1 MEFSVSFL
9 VGFLGLILAIVE
21 IWKPK
26 LSVLLEN
33 FIKKKIENVVSFQDL
48 YFKQLKLLAKDADSV
63 FDEVAKGIQPLTFE
77 ELKANASLSL
87 YQIKSYLQFYAI
99 TLINFLILKP
109 VKELLVFLNRLGNGR
124 AVGGLGLLLTTIGFA
139 LGFYA

>member
-1 MEFSVSFL
+1 MEFSISFI

-33 FIKKKIENVVSFQDL
+33 FIKTKIENIASFQYL
-48 YFKQLKLLAKDADSV
+48 YLKQLKLLAKDADSV
-63 FDEVAKGIQPLTFE
+63 FGEVAKGIQPVTVE

-87 YQIKSYLQFYAI
+87 YQIKSYLQFYAV

-109 VKELLVFLNRLGNGR
+109 VKELLVFLNKLGNGR
-124 AVGGLGLLLTTIGFA
+124 AVGGLGLLLTIIGFSSE
-139 LGFYA
+139 FYA